1 MFCTGVTLFAL
12 VLHLNCTALSQSESR
27 NFFMC
32 IINEVIHISL
42 HNMNGYLSVFS
53 SGDWLTS
60 QKSRC
65 ILNKAAVEKIH
76 GNLSIQRRLVEP
88 EKL

>member
-42 HNMNGYLSVFS
+42 HNMNGYRSVFS

-65 ILNKAAVEKIH
+65 ILDKTAVEKIH